1 MKKIAISLIALA
13 AVSTAAFAN
22 ESRGDLR
29 DSDTYF
35 GKYAT
40 HDKAPNA
47 DVNAN
52 VFPLAIMD
60 NQDGVGLSAFERM
73 KRLSEE
79 NDNGGH

>member
-1 MKKIAISLIALA
+1 MKKIAISLVALA
-13 AVSTAAFAN
+13 AVSTVAFAN

-40 HDKAPNA
+40 QRKAPNA
-47 DVNAN
+47 NAFAFAVN
-52 VFPLAIMD
+52 MGG
-60 NQDGVGLSAFERM
+60 QSSSAFERL

-79 NDNGGH
+79 NEHGRH